1 VGFGDRT
8 VDEMAH
14 AWLNITFMTDEDF
27 KAEHDARA
35 AARAAKTQ
43 QQ

>member
-1 VGFGDRT
+1 MGFGDRT

-27 KAEHDARA
+27 KAEQDARA

-43 QQ
+43 Q